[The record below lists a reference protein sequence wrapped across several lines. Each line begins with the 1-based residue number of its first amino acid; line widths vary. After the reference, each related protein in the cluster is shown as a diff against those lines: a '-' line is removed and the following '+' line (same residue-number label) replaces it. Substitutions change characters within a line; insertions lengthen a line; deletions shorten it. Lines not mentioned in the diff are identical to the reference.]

1 MTDGSETIALRKT
14 LIGGQTY
21 PDDYTV
27 IWRELPIGR
36 IMRAPGLPPHVPQ
49 WRWTCNL
56 SGKPGGGGG
65 GAGNDLE
72 DCKRQF
78 KAARATLRARLTESD
93 IASAHE
99 YAENSKEALARY
111 DRKRGT

>member
-36 IMRAPGLPPHVPQ
+36 IMRAPGL
-49 WRWTCNL
+49 RRTSRN
-56 SGKPGGGGG
+56 
-65 GAGNDLE
+65 GAE
-72 DCKRQF
+72 PVTSQ
-78 KAARATLRARLTESD
+78 ASQEAVVARAMTST
-93 IASAHE
+93 IASGSSRRHGRRCG
-99 YAENSKEALARY
+99 L
-111 DRKRGT
+111 G